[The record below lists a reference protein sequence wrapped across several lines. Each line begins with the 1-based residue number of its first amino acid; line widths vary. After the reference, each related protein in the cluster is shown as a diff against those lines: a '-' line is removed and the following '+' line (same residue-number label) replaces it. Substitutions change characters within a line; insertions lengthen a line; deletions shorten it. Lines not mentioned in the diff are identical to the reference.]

1 MIPPFDL
8 ADLPVIDGHCHPPL
22 GEATPLTPEAFP
34 DLFTEARP
42 GSLTPH
48 LATSLYYRRAL
59 RDLGR
64 LLEVAPEPGA
74 ILARRRG
81 PEASR
86 RLAAAFGDQRLAALL
101 VDTGY
106 PPGAMSLDRMRALL
120 PCRVLEVFRLET
132 FAETLLAKGLS
143 FGEFM
148 ETYADGV
155 RTAARDCIALKSIIA
170 YRSGLAVRL
179 GERRA
184 AEADYDRLMAGEPSG
199 RRRLTAKG
207 LLDHLLETALEVAAA
222 TEAVL
227 QLHTGFGDPDLDLPQ
242 ANPVL
247 LRPLLEEPRFARVR
261 LVLLH
266 AAYPYVRVAGYLASV
281 YPGVYVD
288 LSLALP
294 ILGPAFVPLFREL
307 LALAP
312 TGKLLYG
319 SDLGLLS
326 ELYCLAAG
334 WGREVLAKALAGLVE
349 EGALDAGEARATAAG
364 ILAGNAAALYGLEGL
379 V

>member
-1 MIPPFDL
+1 MIPLDL
-8 ADLPVIDGHCHPPL
+8 ADLPVVDGHCHPPL
-22 GEATPLTPEAFP
+22 AEATPLTPEAFP

-42 GSLTPH
+42 GSLAPH
-48 LATSLYYRRAL
+48 RATSLYYRRAL

-64 LLEVAPEPGA
+64 LLGAPPEPGA
-74 ILARRRG
+74 ILDARSS

-86 RLAAAFGDQRLAALL
+86 RLAAAVGAQRLAALL

-106 PPGAMSLDRMRALL
+106 PPGAMPLERMRALL

-132 FAETLLAKGLS
+132 FAEALLAKGLP
-143 FGEFM
+143 FEGFM
-148 ETYADGV
+148 KAYADGV
-155 RTAARDCIALKSIIA
+155 RTAARECVALKSIIA

-179 GERRA
+179 GERRTA
-184 AEADYDRLMAGEPSG
+184 VADYDRLLAGEPSV

-207 LLDHLLETALEVAAA
+207 LLDHLLETALEVAAE
-222 TEAVL
+222 TGAVL

-247 LRPLLEEPRFARVR
+247 LRPVVEDPRFARVR
-261 LVLLH
+261 LVVLH
-266 AAYPYVRVAGYLASV
+266 GAYPYVREAGYLASV

-294 ILGPAFVPLFREL
+294 LLGPALVPLLREL

-312 TGKLLYG
+312 TAKLLYG
-319 SDLGLLS
+319 SDLGLLP

-334 WGREVLAKALAGLVE
+334 WGREVLARALAGLVE
-349 EGALDAGEARATAAG
+349 EGALREDEAREVAAG
-364 ILAGNAAALYGLEGL
+364 ILARNAAALYGLEGL